1 MTLVSHVYLKL
12 HQMDVKITFLN
23 GEIDQ
28 TIYIV
33 QSENFVSDD
42 AKKMILFMQIKE
54 IYFKFH
60 KVIV

>member
-33 QSENFVSDD
+33 QSENFVSGD
-42 AKKMILFMQIKE
+42 ANKMMLCMQIKE
-54 IYFKFH
+54 IHFKFH
-60 KVIV
+60 KVII